1 MSNRPTTVIYASR
14 RKLIGGTIAT
24 LILFGLSLFLLLR
37 EESHVAGRLIG
48 ILGIILFGGGF
59 CLLLCTTLRNLR
71 CRQEMVRI
79 GDKELELY
87 VPARK
92 DWYRIK
98 WEEISG
104 VRLQKIYGQTFLLI
118 EFHHP
123 EERIGQ
129 EKSALSKHLMSWQ
142 ERKFGAPYIISP
154 SNLDVSS
161 EELFDRIQKNL
172 GNKEIESSK

>member
-1 MSNRPTTVIYASR
+1 MNNRPTSVIYASR

-48 ILGIILFGGGF
+48 ILGIILFGGGL

-79 GDKELELY
+79 GDDKLELY
-87 VPARK
+87 VPATK
-92 DWYRIK
+92 YWYQIK
-98 WEEISG
+98 WDEISG

-129 EKSALSKHLMSWQ
+129 EKSSLSKHLMNWQ
-142 ERKFGAPYIISP
+142 ARRFRAPYIISP
-154 SNLDVSS
+154 SNLDTSA
-161 EELFDRIQKNL
+161 EELFESIQNRL
-172 GNKEIESSK
+172 NSNKVESGE

>member
-1 MSNRPTTVIYASR
+1 MNNRPTTVIYASR

-79 GDKELELY
+79 GDDKLELY
-87 VPARK
+87 VPATK
-92 DWYRIK
+92 YWYQIK
-98 WEEISG
+98 WDEISG

-123 EERIGQ
+123 EERIVQ
-129 EKSALSKHLMSWQ
+129 EKSTLSKHLMNWQ
-142 ERKFGAPYIISP
+142 ARRFGAPYIISP
-154 SNLDVSS
+154 SNLDTSA
-161 EELFDRIQKNL
+161 EELFESIQNRL
-172 GNKEIESSK
+172 NSNKVESGE